1 MHPGH
6 ALVTLMARRRAPAR
20 LQMGDCNI
28 SIQLWPSLFACNGGL
43 RAPSISR
50 LTPRSLGPTADHGT
64 NWRRGVQVT
73 LLLMFATF
81 PRSRPSVKSTP
92 RVDRGLQPRQ
102 LGR

>member
-28 SIQLWPSLFACNGGL
+28 SIQLWPSLFACNGEGCVL
-43 RAPSISR
+43 PPFPALPLAHRGRQPIMVQIGDVGFKFRWRPSIE
-50 LTPRSLGPTADHGT
+50 
-64 NWRRGVQVT
+64 
-73 LLLMFATF
+73 
-81 PRSRPSVKSTP
+81 STP
-92 RVDRGLQPRQ
+92 RADRGLQPRQ